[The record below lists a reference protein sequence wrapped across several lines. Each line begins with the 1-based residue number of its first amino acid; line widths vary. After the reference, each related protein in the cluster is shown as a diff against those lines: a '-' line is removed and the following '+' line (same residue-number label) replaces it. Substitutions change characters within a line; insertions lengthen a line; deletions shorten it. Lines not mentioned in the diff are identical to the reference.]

1 LRSGPAVARDLLG
14 VVMSGSSGGAIV
26 LRNVTLAYDGHPAV
40 HRLTGEFCRGSLT
53 AIVGPNG
60 AGKSTLIKGM
70 AGLLRPVD
78 GLIQPAGLGGGGIAY
93 LPQNAEIEKRF
104 PISVIQTVLLGHWR
118 RIGWARPVT
127 RELREGAQR
136 ALAAV
141 GLAGF
146 ERRPVETLS
155 AGQFQRVLFARL
167 IVQDAGLILLDE
179 PLAAVDWRTS
189 EDLLRLIV
197 SWQREGRTVAAVLH
211 DLDQVRAYF
220 PETLLLARERVAW
233 GPTRE
238 ALMPQNLRRARHISE
253 TWSGQGENNRSAAG
267 PRRAGLPRYPDPLP
281 APSLTLHR
289 SRGREGWGEAASGK
303 DPRNGR

>member
-1 LRSGPAVARDLLG
+1 
-14 VVMSGSSGGAIV
+14 MSGSPGSAI
-26 LRNVTLAYDGHPAV
+26 LLHDVTLAFDGHPAV
-40 HRLTGEFCRGSLT
+40 QHLSGALARGSLT

-70 AGLLRPVD
+70 AGLLRPAD
-78 GLIQPAGLGGGGIAY
+78 GLIQSAGLGGGGIAH
-93 LPQNAEIEKRF
+93 LPQHAEVERRF
-104 PISVIQTVLLGHWR
+104 PISVIQMVLLGHWR
-118 RIGWARPVT
+118 RIGWARPMT
-127 RELREGAQR
+127 RELREGAR
-136 ALAAV
+136 GALGAV

-146 ERRPVETLS
+146 ERRPIETLS

-167 IVQDAGLILLDE
+167 IVQAAELILLDE

-197 SWQREGRTVAAVLH
+197 GWQRQGRTVAAVLH

-238 ALMPQNLRRARHISE
+238 ALTPQNLRQARRLSE
-253 TWSGQGENNRSAAG
+253 TWSGEGEINRAVSG
-267 PRRAGLPRYPDPLP
+267 PWRAGLPRYPAPLS
-281 APSLTLHR
+281 APSLTLPG
-289 SRGREGWGEAASGK
+289 SRGAVRGKSCCTRSDPLEPSGQ
-303 DPRNGR
+303 P

>member
-1 LRSGPAVARDLLG
+1 
-14 VVMSGSSGGAIV
+14 MSGSFGGEIV
-26 LRNVTLAYDGHPAV
+26 LHDVTLAYDGHPAI
-40 HRLTGEFCRGSLT
+40 HHLSGEFSRGSLT

-70 AGLLRPVD
+70 AGLLRPTD

-93 LPQNAEIEKRF
+93 LPQHAEIENRF

-118 RIGWARPVT
+118 RIGWVGAVT
-127 RELREGAQR
+127 RELREEAQR

-146 ERRPVETLS
+146 ERRSIEALS

-167 IVQDAGLILLDE
+167 IVQDAELVLLDE

-220 PETLLLARERVAW
+220 PNTLLLARERVAW

-238 ALMPQNLRRARHISE
+238 ALMPQNLRRVRHISE
-253 TWSGQGENNRSAAG
+253 SWSGEGENDRAAPG
-267 PRRAGLPRYPDPLP
+267 ARRAGLPRYPDPLP
-281 APSLTLHR
+281 ASSLTLPR
-289 SRGREGWGEAASGK
+289 SRGREGWGRRGEREGSA
-303 DPRNGR
+303 

>member
-1 LRSGPAVARDLLG
+1 MRSGPAVARDLLG

-26 LRNVTLAYDGHPAV
+26 LQNVTLAYDGHPAV
-40 HRLTGEFCRGSLT
+40 HRLTGEFSRGSLT

-70 AGLLRPVD
+70 AGLLRPAG
-78 GLIQPAGLGGGGIAY
+78 GLIQPSGLGGGGIAY
-93 LPQNAEIEKRF
+93 LPQHAEIERRF

-118 RIGWARPVT
+118 RIGWARPVIL
-127 RELREGAQR
+127 ELREGAQR

-146 ERRPVETLS
+146 ERRPIETLS
-155 AGQFQRVLFARL
+155 AGQFQRVLFARV

-238 ALMPQNLRRARHISE
+238 ALIPQNLRRARHISA
-253 TWSGQGENNRSAAG
+253 TWSGEGENHRPAPG
-267 PRRAGLPRYPDPLP
+267 PWRAGLAGYPDPLP
-281 APSLTLHR
+281 APSLTLPR
-289 SRGREGWGEAASGK
+289 SRGRVRVRRSGEREGSA
-303 DPRNGR
+303 

>member
-26 LRNVTLAYDGHPAV
+26 LQNVTLAYDGHPAV
-40 HRLTGEFCRGSLT
+40 HRLTGEFSRGSLT

-70 AGLLRPVD
+70 AGLLRPAD
-78 GLIQPAGLGGGGIAY
+78 GLIQPGGLGGGGIAY
-93 LPQNAEIEKRF
+93 LPQHAEIERPF
-104 PISVIQTVLLGHWR
+104 PISVIQSVLLGHWP
-118 RIGWARPVT
+118 RIGWARRVT

-146 ERRPVETLS
+146 ERRPIETLS
-155 AGQFQRVLFARL
+155 AGQFQRVLFARV

-179 PLAAVDWRTS
+179 PLAAVDWPTS
-189 EDLLRLIV
+189 EDLLRLIA

-238 ALMPQNLRRARHISE
+238 ALMPQNLRRARHISA
-253 TWSGQGENNRSAAG
+253 TWSGQGDNNRSVAG
-267 PRRAGLPRYPDPLP
+267 SRTGLPRYPDPLP
-281 APSLTLHR
+281 APSLTLPR
-289 SRGREGWGEAASGK
+289 SRGREG
-303 DPRNGR
+303 